1 MNNTIIQLLILA
13 GVALFLIFR
22 LKNVLGTRD
31 GFEPKAKDVNNAKM
45 EERKNTEDLSDNNL
59 DEEAMEYL
67 FDDKNSAKALIKIKE
82 IENNFSLTEFLGGA
96 GSAYEMILMAFQS
109 GKISPVETFLSDD
122 VKENFGKAIQ
132 DREQKGLSIEADFIG
147 LRDTAVKNIS
157 FSVRDQVA
165 EISVSFLA
173 DIKSVVKNNK
183 GETIEGEEVD
193 TKKQFD
199 VWVFSREIGSDNP
212 NWILVETG
220 A

>member
-31 GFEPKAKDVNNAKM
+31 GFEPKIKDGIKTKEEVKNTKDVNENY
-45 EERKNTEDLSDNNL
+45 L
-59 DEEAMEYL
+59 DEEVTEYL
-67 FDDKNSAKALIKIKE
+67 LDDNKSAEALSKIKE
-82 IENNFSLTEFLGGA
+82 LETDFSLTNFLGGA

-109 GKISPVETFLSDD
+109 GDISTVQRFLSSEI
-122 VKENFGKAIQ
+122 KENFEEAIQ
-132 DREQKGLSIEADFIG
+132 ERDKKGLSIDAEFLG
-147 LRDTAVKNIS
+147 MRDTAIKNVT
-157 FSVRDQVA
+157 FNTKDRVA

-173 DIKSVVKNNK
+173 DIKSVVKNK
-183 GETIEGEEVD
+183 HGEVIEGEEAD

>member
-31 GFEPKAKDVNNAKM
+31 GFEPKAKDVNSAKM
-45 EERKNTEDLSDNNL
+45 EERKNTEGLSDNNL

-109 GKISPVETFLSDD
+109 GKISLVETFLSAD
-122 VKENFGKAIQ
+122 VKENFDKAIQ

-157 FSVRDQVA
+157 FSVRDRVA

>member
-1 MNNTIIQLLILA
+1 MNNTILQLLILA

-31 GFEPKAKDVNNAKM
+31 GFEPKVKDVDSAKM
-45 EERKNTEDLSDNNL
+45 EERRNIEDSSENNL
-59 DEEAMEYL
+59 DEEATEYL
-67 FDDKNSAKALIKIKE
+67 FDDKNSANALTKIKE
-82 IENNFSLTEFLGGA
+82 TEKNFSLTDFLGGA

-109 GKISPVETFLSDD
+109 GKISPVETFLSAD
-122 VKENFGKAIQ
+122 VKENFEEAIHA
-132 DREQKGLSIEADFIG
+132 REQKGLSIDADFIG

-157 FSVRDQVA
+157 FRDGVA

-173 DIKSVVKNNK
+173 DVKSVVKNNN
-183 GETIEGEEVD
+183 GEIIEGEEAD

>member
-31 GFEPKAKDVNNAKM
+31 GFEPKIKDGIKTKEEVKNTKDVNENYF
-45 EERKNTEDLSDNNL
+45 
-59 DEEAMEYL
+59 DEEVTEYL
-67 FDDKNSAKALIKIKE
+67 LDDNKSAEALSKIKE
-82 IENNFSLTEFLGGA
+82 LETDFSLTNFLGGA

-109 GKISPVETFLSDD
+109 GDISTVQRFLSSEI
-122 VKENFGKAIQ
+122 KENFEEAIQ
-132 DREQKGLSIEADFIG
+132 ERDKKGLSIDAEFLG
-147 LRDTAVKNIS
+147 MRDTAIKNVT
-157 FSVRDQVA
+157 FNTKDRVA

-173 DIKSVVKNNK
+173 DIKSVVKNK
-183 GETIEGEEVD
+183 HGEVIEGEEAD

>member
-45 EERKNTEDLSDNNL
+45 EELKNTEDLSDNNL

-109 GKISPVETFLSDD
+109 GKISPVETFLSAD
-122 VKENFGKAIQ
+122 VKENFDKAIQ

-157 FSVRDQVA
+157 FSVRDRVA

-183 GETIEGEEVD
+183 GETIEGKEAD

-199 VWVFSREIGSDNP
+199 VWVFAREIGSDNP

>member
-31 GFEPKAKDVNNAKM
+31 GFEPKIKDGIKTKEEVKNTKDVNENY
-45 EERKNTEDLSDNNL
+45 L
-59 DEEAMEYL
+59 DEEVTEYL
-67 FDDKNSAKALIKIKE
+67 LDDNKSAEALSKIKE
-82 IENNFSLTEFLGGA
+82 LETDFSLTNFLGGA

-109 GKISPVETFLSDD
+109 GDISTVQRFLSSEI
-122 VKENFGKAIQ
+122 KENFEEAIQ
-132 DREQKGLSIEADFIG
+132 ERDKKGLSIDAEFLG
-147 LRDTAVKNIS
+147 LRDTAVKNVG
-157 FSVRDQVA
+157 FNTKDRVA

-173 DIKSVVKNNK
+173 DIKSVVKNK
-183 GETIEGEEVD
+183 HGEVIEGEEAD

>member
-31 GFEPKAKDVNNAKM
+31 GFEPKIKDGIKTKEEVKTTKDVNENY
-45 EERKNTEDLSDNNL
+45 L
-59 DEEAMEYL
+59 DEEVTEYL
-67 FDDKNSAKALIKIKE
+67 LDDNKSAEALSKIKE
-82 IENNFSLTEFLGGA
+82 LETDFSLTNFLGGA

-109 GKISPVETFLSDD
+109 GDISTVQRFLSSEI
-122 VKENFGKAIQ
+122 KENFEEAIQ
-132 DREQKGLSIEADFIG
+132 ERDKKGLSIDAEFLG
-147 LRDTAVKNIS
+147 MRDTAIKNVT
-157 FSVRDQVA
+157 FNTKDRVA

-173 DIKSVVKNNK
+173 DIKSVVKNK
-183 GETIEGEEVD
+183 HGEVIEGEEAD

>member
-31 GFEPKAKDVNNAKM
+31 GFEQKARDVNNAKM
-45 EERKNTEDLSDNNL
+45 EERKNTKDLSDNNL

-109 GKISPVETFLSDD
+109 GEISLVETFLSAD

-157 FSVRDQVA
+157 FSVRDRVA

-183 GETIEGEEVD
+183 GETIEGEEAD

>member
-1 MNNTIIQLLILA
+1 MNNTILQLLILA

-31 GFEPKAKDVNNAKM
+31 GFEPKVKDVDSAKM
-45 EERKNTEDLSDNNL
+45 EERKNTEDSSENNL
-59 DEEAMEYL
+59 DEEATEYL
-67 FDDKNSAKALIKIKE
+67 FDDKNSANAIIKIKE
-82 IENNFSLTEFLGGA
+82 IEKNFSLTDFLGGA

-109 GKISPVETFLSDD
+109 GKISPVETFLSAD
-122 VKENFGKAIQ
+122 VKENFEEAIQ
-132 DREQKGLSIEADFIG
+132 AREQKGLSIDADFIG

-157 FSVRDQVA
+157 FRDRVA

-173 DIKSVVKNNK
+173 DVKSVVKNNN
-183 GETIEGEEVD
+183 GEIIEGEEAD

>member
-31 GFEPKAKDVNNAKM
+31 GFEPKIKDGIKTKEEVKNTKDVNENY
-45 EERKNTEDLSDNNL
+45 L
-59 DEEAMEYL
+59 DEEVTEYL
-67 FDDKNSAKALIKIKE
+67 LDDNKSAEALSKIKE
-82 IENNFSLTEFLGGA
+82 LETDFSLTNFLGGA

-109 GKISPVETFLSDD
+109 GDISTVQRFLSSEI
-122 VKENFGKAIQ
+122 KENFEEAIQ
-132 DREQKGLSIEADFIG
+132 ERDKKGLSIDAEFLG
-147 LRDTAVKNIS
+147 MRDTAIKNVS
-157 FSVRDQVA
+157 FNTKDRVA

-173 DIKSVVKNNK
+173 DIKSVVKNK
-183 GETIEGEEVD
+183 HGEVIEGEEAD